1 MRLGSTYHFGK
12 VIAKI
17 HAGTE
22 LLYYQAPVDKANA
35 PKPAKR
41 SINFKETAPGEGAAK
56 KAR

>member
-22 LLYYQAPVDKANA
+22 LLYYQEAVDNA

-41 SINFKETAPGEGAAK
+41 SITFKETAPGEGAAK
-56 KAR
+56 KAKGR